1 MGKKEKEV
9 KTSNKERISP
19 AERKFDN
26 QTYIL
31 ERVEDDKGTAQI
43 LARSHQKNQEPARVA
58 RVEVRTKA
66 YGIFV
71 REPKEPK
78 KEPKKEKPYWKQR
91 DEQIRKE
98 EHLPPYKDESKKE
111 SKPKKEPKAKKG
123 H

>member
-9 KTSNKERISP
+9 KTSNKERITP

-31 ERVEDDKGTAQI
+31 ERVEEDKGTAQI
-43 LARSHQKNQEPARVA
+43 LAKSSRENKEPARVA
-58 RVEVRTKA
+58 RVEIRTKA

-78 KEPKKEKPYWKQR
+78 PKKEKPYWQQR
-91 DEQIRKE
+91 DERIRKE
-98 EHLPPYKDESKKE
+98 EGLSPYKGE
-111 SKPKKEPKAKKG
+111 SKPKKEKG
-123 H
+123 R